1 MDAPFSSSLTSDLD
15 RRVIAGWAAI
25 EHGDIREARAA
36 LSDVYAVDPAHPAL
50 PLLAASIR
58 RTRSKRITWRSAVL
72 LLLIAAG
79 RRVRRAI
86 DENTRCARGITLATA
101 SADELAAEQPSLTPP
116 SAGTASVGTSG
127 QNAEPRSTVKEA
139 APGAHSPAGDDEM
152 IRQGI
157 ARFTTAYSR
166 WTPLAFGS
174 CDISRGGDSAT
185 VTCLSSGTQP
195 SSETESRGTWMF
207 SFRKMDDAWK
217 IVSIQPPH
225 DSP

>member
-1 MDAPFSSSLTSDLD
+1 
-15 RRVIAGWAAI
+15 
-25 EHGDIREARAA
+25 
-36 LSDVYAVDPAHPAL
+36 
-50 PLLAASIR
+50 
-58 RTRSKRITWRSAVL
+58 
-72 LLLIAAG
+72 
-79 RRVRRAI
+79 
-86 DENTRCARGITLATA
+86 
-101 SADELAAEQPSLTPP
+101 
-116 SAGTASVGTSG
+116 
-127 QNAEPRSTVKEA
+127 
-139 APGAHSPAGDDEM
+139 M

-185 VTCLSSGTQP
+185 VTCLTSGTQP
-195 SSETESRGTWMF
+195 SSETESGGTWMF